1 MRAVSSSPESRAF
14 VSAALRYVRS
24 GAASDA
30 RALFRSP
37 YSGVA
42 NDISAAVLTVAD
54 PRQEALAAITAERLA
69 LPPPARDSVIAFA
82 GALRALR
89 ESAPGKSEEQL
100 RDLIAQTFALPA
112 HAGTPGDAPPGRAAL
127 DLPDPPAPEPP
138 VPMRAHRM
146 HFSASS
152 LNMYVECKRKWY
164 YRYLCGAVEDKG
176 SSASFYG
183 TAFHAALES
192 LHAEFPR
199 PGAVPA
205 QTLRT
210 KLQGYLNAAFDRFA
224 SRFDT
229 KIELELQRRR
239 ATRTAARYVD
249 WIVAQSER
257 APFTVIGCEL
267 PAALDLEGFEFIGY
281 IDRLDRDDATGN
293 VSVIDY
299 KTGSIAQSADEYRE
313 KVRQFKEFQLPFYYW
328 ARSAEGD
335 RVTQLALIP
344 LKDALLEVTP
354 VALEVVPAASQ
365 TQRRGNGGAHGIIPM
380 IELERARTRM
390 IEICRELTDGGIT
403 HFEVTTD
410 PSACRYCAYVLACHD
425 RPAPAEDR
433 FAR

>member
-14 VSAALRYVRS
+14 TSAALRYIRS
-24 GAASDA
+24 GADSDA

-37 YSGVA
+37 YSGVP
-42 NDISAAVLTVAD
+42 NDISAAVLTVAG
-54 PRQEALAAITAERLA
+54 PRQDTLAALTSGRLA
-69 LPPPARDSVIAFA
+69 LPAAERDRVIAFA
-82 GALRALR
+82 TALRALR
-89 ESAPGKSEEQL
+89 EQGGSSEEQQ
-100 RDLIAQTFALPA
+100 RASIAATFGLPA
-112 HAGTPGDAPPGRAAL
+112 DGGAPRQAATSDAFDLAEPPS
-127 DLPDPPAPEPP
+127 PEPP
-138 VPMRAHRM
+138 QPMRSRNL

-152 LNMYVECKRKWY
+152 LNTYVECKRKWY
-164 YRYLCGAVEDKG
+164 YRYLCASVEDKG

-192 LHAEFPR
+192 FHEEFPR
-199 PGAVPA
+199 PGEAPA
-205 QTLRT
+205 QTLRA
-210 KLQGYLNAAFDRFA
+210 KLHGYLNVAFERFA
-224 SRFDT
+224 SGFET

-239 ATRTAARYVD
+239 ALRTADRYVG
-249 WIVAQSER
+249 WLVAQTAR

-328 ARSAEGD
+328 ARTAQGD

-354 VALEVVPAASQ
+354 VSLEVVPAAAQ
-365 TQRRGNGGAHGIIPM
+365 PQRRGNGSAHGTIP
-380 IELERARTRM
+380 IVELERARTRM
-390 IEICRELTDGGIT
+390 VEICRELTDSSIT
-403 HFEVTTD
+403 RFEVTTD
-410 PSACRYCAYVLACHD
+410 PAACRYCAYAAACHD